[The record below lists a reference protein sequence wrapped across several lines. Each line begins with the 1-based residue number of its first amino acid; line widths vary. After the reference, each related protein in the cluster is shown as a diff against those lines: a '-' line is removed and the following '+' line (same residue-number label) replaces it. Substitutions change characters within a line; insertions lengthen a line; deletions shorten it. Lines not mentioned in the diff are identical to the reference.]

1 MFSSYT
7 IPGKEKRLMLINGD
21 AFEDAFFLNEIVIE
35 CPCLIPPDAFAHAPH
50 LRRVVFR
57 GNGVMSSFL
66 EEDFVNDLEGDYIMY
81 EVFPAHCNYSMDCS
95 GWCDYDWDSN
105 CWSDMD

>member
-1 MFSSYT
+1 
-7 IPGKEKRLMLINGD
+7 MLINGD

-66 EEDFVNDLEGDYIMY
+66 EEDFVNNLEGDYDIVVPMNARGIIRY
-81 EVFPAHCNYSMDCS
+81 AHTHGGRLLFSE
-95 GWCDYDWDSN
+95 
-105 CWSDMD
+105 